1 MAHYAQLRDFLAPF
15 RPFLSDKKHPFYWD
29 ATLDEAFNR
38 SKEAIIDAIRHGVE
52 IFDPQRKTCLR
63 TDWSKK
69 GTGYYLLQKHCNC
82 TTELPDCCPGGWRI
96 TLAGSRF
103 LQSAEERYA
112 PIEGEALAVAWSLEQ
127 TRFFSLGC
135 DDLLVV
141 TDHKP
146 LVKLL
151 GDRTLDEIRNTRLFR
166 LKQRTLPWYFT
177 IAHLPGKTNFA
188 ADAMSRHPS
197 PSGHICGLE
206 LGDFIE
212 FAILAS
218 VKRNTASHFSLS
230 WEEISKETHRDP
242 SMKALHDFVISG
254 FPDQLPEH
262 LSSLKPYWRYRE
274 SFYVS
279 DGVILYNDR
288 VVLPP
293 SLRSRALDTLH
304 SAHQGVSSMEA
315 RARATVFWPGL
326 TLDVDKIRASCSDC
340 IKNAPSQPR
349 LLPASSDIP
358 STPFEKIVAD
368 FFQHEGM
375 HYLVA
380 ADRLSGW
387 SEVFKCKAG
396 SPQAGADG
404 LIGCLRNCFSCYG
417 VPTELASDGG
427 PEFLAH
433 KTEEFLLNWGVEHRL
448 SSAYHPQSNGR
459 AEVAVKTVKRLLKS
473 NTGPN
478 GSLDNDKFL
487 RAILQLR
494 NTPDPDCSLS
504 PAQIMFGRPLRDA
517 FSFVNRLEKY
527 SNPNIRPTWRDA
539 WQDKETALR
548 QRFHRSSESL
558 QEHSRSLPTLV
569 VGDRCYI
576 QNQTGNHPK
585 RWDRSGTVVEVLGH
599 DSYNMKVDGSGR
611 LTRRNRQFL
620 RQFVEPS
627 LNISLKDPTPR
638 AGTTPTVGK
647 PPTRPDV
654 SVTPAPPACTPPDRQ
669 DIATE
674 CVAPP
679 AIVPQHNAQSEA
691 DRSIVQE
698 VVVPPPASQRGTLSD
713 ADCLISQGVAPLAPC
728 NTRPR
733 RIVVAPKVYEPETG
747 KWV

>member
-1 MAHYAQLRDFLAPF
+1 M
-15 RPFLSDKKHPFYWD
+15 
-29 ATLDEAFNR
+29 
-38 SKEAIIDAIRHGVE
+38 
-52 IFDPQRKTCLR
+52 
-63 TDWSKK
+63 
-69 GTGYYLLQKHCNC
+69 
-82 TTELPDCCPGGWRI
+82 
-96 TLAGSRF
+96 
-103 LQSAEERYA
+103 
-112 PIEGEALAVAWSLEQ
+112 AWSLEQ

-151 GDRTLDEIRNTRLFR
+151 GDRTLDEIHNTRLFR
-166 LKQRTLPWYFT
+166 LKQRTLPWYYT

-197 PSGHICGLE
+197 PSGHICWLE

-212 FAILAS
+212 CAILAS
-218 VKRNTASHFSLS
+218 VKRDTVSHFLLS

-242 SMKALHDFVISG
+242 SMKALHDYIITG

-262 LSSLKPYWRYRE
+262 LSPLKPYWRYRE

-279 DGVILYNDR
+279 DDGVILYNDR

-315 RARATVFWPGL
+315 RARATIFWPGL

-396 SPQAGADG
+396 SPQSGADG

-473 NTGPN
+473 NTGSN
-478 GSLDNDKFL
+478 GSLDNDRFL

-527 SNPNIRPTWRDA
+527 SNPNIRPTWREA

-599 DSYNMKVDGSGR
+599 DSYNVKVDGSGR

-620 RQFVEPS
+620 RKFVEPS
-627 LNISLKDPTPR
+627 LSISFTDPTPR
-638 AGTTPTVGK
+638 VRTVPTVCQRT
-647 PPTRPDV
+647 PTRPTASV
-654 SVTPAPPACTPPDRQ
+654 SPALTSSDRQ

-679 AIVPQHNAQSEA
+679 AIAPQHNTQSEA
-691 DRSIVQE
+691 DHLIFQE
-698 VVVPPPASQRGTLSD
+698 VVPPPASQHSTRPEADRLVSQELVVPPPASQRSTQSE
-713 ADCLISQGVAPLAPC
+713 ADRSVSQELVLPAPY

-733 RIVVAPKVYEPETG
+733 RNIVARKKYEPETG